1 MAINKKID
9 VDIAKMKLTEIS
21 VSLIYYST
29 TSYY

>member
-1 MAINKKID
+1 MAINTKYNI
-9 VDIAKMKLTEIS
+9 DIAKMKLTEIS